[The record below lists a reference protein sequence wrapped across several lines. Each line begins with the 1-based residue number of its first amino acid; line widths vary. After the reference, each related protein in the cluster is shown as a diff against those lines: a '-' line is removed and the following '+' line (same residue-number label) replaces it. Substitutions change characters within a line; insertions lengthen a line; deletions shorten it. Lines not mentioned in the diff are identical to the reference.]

1 MKDLKQACKHLGIG
15 VTGSKQLLWQRLKKE
30 VTENKYKTMVD
41 ISKSIQ
47 KEFERDPSGPKPVYE
62 PTPEE
67 RALHELTHLP
77 KADWC
82 ESCTATRSREDNFE
96 TSRKKFD
103 GSLVSMDF
111 KFTGTR
117 DEENAKDVYPWLARH
132 ACFLLNRFVVQGGKT
147 PFEVLFDRKYRG
159 ALAPWGSTVLAKPLP
174 KVKEKGEPWKK
185 GIFVGK
191 DHVSNANLV
200 STSSGIIKARTMR
213 RCTPVFDIE
222 TMIEA
227 CGTPWNHTQKQV
239 VTRKPRR
246 RLPPHRGIEAL
257 PPAPRSPSQQAASDA
272 TPTEGYQPSLD
283 DDGGDDGGDDEGP
296 GEGTK
301 RKATSSAS
309 GGTASSEELVADEDG
324 VPSPTKRGAEARGS
338 TEPSPTRMRLE
349 EPPAVV
355 EERPEKVPKVNKVV
369 KLPEPGFTDS
379 EAEEWRANVRIRTL
393 SDDDPMSASSTS
405 SEFRARIRRVC
416 SLKSVRDVER
426 FLKKEEL
433 KYNDDEEVDIE
444 EFNGLEAEIE
454 DEEDEEMTSED
465 VPTWS
470 HDLEE
475 GPPKLEEHELEAVD
489 RQSRKTEIERL
500 MEMKVLKPISEDQ
513 ATSGNYKHLSTKIVY
528 DWRHRDGQ
536 WKRRGRLV
544 AREFRWLTDYDLA
557 ALFSPTGVAS
567 TVKLLSALF
576 VSTDSYSLGSID
588 IGDAYLQVEQDEPTI
603 VEVDGKW
610 YELGY
615 TLPGQRTGSSA
626 WFNKLQGIVEKYGLK
641 SDDGL
646 PALFYRLPKDGEPGI
661 IILSHVDDL
670 EVFATK
676 RGFEDLVKKLKAEG
690 LKVKVEGPLERNHG
704 SIGFL
709 KRTFTATLE
718 GVEISMNAKY
728 VESLEEVLELEK
740 AFAKK
745 LPIPADGGR
754 AIHNKK
760 GADTPLT
767 PEDHH
772 LYRKGVGILLYLAP
786 ERPDLM
792 FALKKLSM
800 KLASPTEGDLELL
813 RFVGKYLKGCPDI
826 HLLHKT
832 SYPGCSFQEKR
843 NRSHEAVR
851 NRDIYSQKSLVEI
864 CSDSD
869 WAADRETRQSVSCGA
884 IFVNGNMVHFQSKRQ
899 RSVSLSSC
907 ESETIAAVS
916 IMSEGIFLQKLIERI
931 TGIAPEVR
939 LYIDSSHQDS

>member
-1 MKDLKQACKHLGIG
+1 
-15 VTGSKQLLWQRLKKE
+15 
-30 VTENKYKTMVD
+30 
-41 ISKSIQ
+41 
-47 KEFERDPSGPKPVYE
+47 
-62 PTPEE
+62 
-67 RALHELTHLP
+67 
-77 KADWC
+77 
-82 ESCTATRSREDNFE
+82 
-96 TSRKKFD
+96 
-103 GSLVSMDF
+103 
-111 KFTGTR
+111 
-117 DEENAKDVYPWLARH
+117 
-132 ACFLLNRFVVQGGKT
+132 
-147 PFEVLFDRKYRG
+147 
-159 ALAPWGSTVLAKPLP
+159 
-174 KVKEKGEPWKK
+174 
-185 GIFVGK
+185 
-191 DHVSNANLV
+191 
-200 STSSGIIKARTMR
+200 
-213 RCTPVFDIE
+213 
-222 TMIEA
+222 MIEA

-239 VTRKPRR
+239 VTRKTRK

-272 TPTEGYQPSLD
+272 TPTEGYEPSLGDGDD
-283 DDGGDDGGDDEGP
+283 DDGNDEDP

-309 GGTASSEELVADEDG
+309 GGTASLEELVADEG
-324 VPSPTKRGAEARGS
+324 GMPSPTKRGAEARGS
-338 TEPSPTRMRLE
+338 TEPSPTRIRTE

-355 EERPEKVPKVNKVV
+355 EERPEKLPKVSKI

-379 EAEEWRANVRIRTL
+379 EAEDMRANMVIRTL
-393 SDDDPMSASSTS
+393 SDDDPMNTSSTS
-405 SEFRARIRRVC
+405 SDFRARIRRVC

-433 KYNDDEEVDIE
+433 NYNDDEEVSIE
-444 EFNGLEAEIE
+444 EFDGLDAEI
-454 DEEDEEMTSED
+454 DNEEGILQDYESEESPNEE

-470 HDLEE
+470 HDFDE
-475 GPPKLEEHELEAVD
+475 GPPKLEEHELEVID
-489 RQSRKTEIERL
+489 WQSRKTEIERL
-500 MEMKVLKPISEDQ
+500 MDMKVLKPIREEQ
-513 ATSGNYKHLSTKIVY
+513 ATSGSYKHLSTKIVY

-544 AREFRWLTDYDLA
+544 AREFRWLTDYDIA

-576 VSTDSYSLGSID
+576 TSTDGYILGSVD
-588 IGDAYLQVEQDEPTI
+588 VSDAYLQVEQSEPTV
-603 VEVDGKW
+603 VEIDGSY

-641 SDDGL
+641 SDEGL
-646 PALFYRLPKDGEPGI
+646 PALFYKLPRDGEPGI

-670 EVFATK
+670 EIFATK
-676 RGFEDLVKKLKAEG
+676 SGFKDLVKKLEAEG
-690 LKVKVEGPLERNHG
+690 LKLKVEGPLEQGNG
-704 SIGFL
+704 AIGFL
-709 KRTFTATLE
+709 KRTFTATFE

-728 VESLEEVLELEK
+728 VESLEEVLELENS
-740 AFAKK
+740 FPKK

-754 AIHNKK
+754 AINSKK

-792 FALKKLSM
+792 FALKRLSM

-813 RFVGKYLKGCPDI
+813 RFVGKYLKGCPEI

-843 NRSHEAVR
+843 NRGHEQVR
-851 NRDIYSQKSLVEI
+851 KHDIYTQKSLVEI

-884 IFVNGNMVHFQSKRQ
+884 IFVNGNMIHFQSKRQ
-899 RSVSLSSC
+899 RSISLSSC

-916 IMSEGIFLQKLIERI
+916 IMSEGIFIKRLIERI
-931 TGIAPEVR
+931 TGIEPEVR
-939 LYIDSSHQDS
+939 LYIDSSSSRQLISRKGLGKARHLDVNLLWIQKMKNVMVKPIKGTENPRIWGRKRCHGIR